1 MLAPEYVTGLADAS
15 GVFHLQPRR
24 RQHLGLLFASSTR
37 AGPGHPGGPSEL
49 LGRGGSIY
57 PVSPGGLYY
66 RVTRHNELLPVVD
79 HFDRYP
85 LQGHKREAFGIWRE
99 MVEIKSRFRH
109 PDRERLDELAERLS
123 LLTVSRASPRASRRR
138 PATP

>member
-1 MLAPEYVTGLADAS
+1 MLAPEYVSGLADAS
-15 GVFHLQPRR
+15 GSFTFSRSDGNLSVYFSLRLPERDRAILEGLQA
-24 RQHLGLLFASSTR
+24 FW
-37 AGPGHPGGPSEL
+37 GG
-49 LGRGGSIY
+49 GRIY

-66 RVTRHNELLPVVD
+66 RVSRHNELLPIVD

-85 LQGHKREAFGIWRE
+85 LQGHKREVFGVWRE

-109 PDRERLDELAERLS
+109 PDRERLDELARRLTS
-123 LLTVSRASPRASRRR
+123 LTKSRDARRR

>member
-15 GVFHLQPRR
+15 GSFTFSRAASNISVYFSLRLPEQDRVILKGLQSYW
-24 RQHLGLLFASSTR
+24 G
-37 AGPGHPGGPSEL
+37 
-49 LGRGGSIY
+49 GGSIY
-57 PVSPGGLYY
+57 PISPGGLYY